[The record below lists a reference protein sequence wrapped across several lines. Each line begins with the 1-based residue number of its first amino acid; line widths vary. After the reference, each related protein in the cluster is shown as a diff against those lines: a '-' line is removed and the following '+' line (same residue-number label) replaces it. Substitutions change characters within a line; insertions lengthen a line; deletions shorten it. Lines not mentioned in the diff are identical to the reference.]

1 MSRSKSLAVASNA
14 KDLTKRQRLH
24 IIPFLTSL
32 ISLLLT
38 VRMREIGR
46 KTHAPL
52 EELEAISRTAQTMLE
67 KMLED
72 AVEFC
77 NSTDTPRVRLKEELS
92 YLYVHLFNF
101 TTECYL

>member
-1 MSRSKSLAVASNA
+1 MSRSKSLAVASDA
-14 KDLTKRQRLH
+14 KDLTMRHYLH

-32 ISLLLT
+32 ISLLLM
-38 VRMREIGR
+38 VRMRETGR

-77 NSTDTPRVRLKEELS
+77 NSTDTRRVRLKEELS
-92 YLYVHLFNF
+92 YLYVHFYTLI
-101 TTECYL
+101 TGYYL